1 MKGCFNCL
9 VRTIMAVLLLAAIG
23 LLAAWLF
30 LLPNLDRTLEDSIR
44 RQFLLAPSSA
54 VVVNRGSLLDTLEG
68 EVDGVEVE
76 SNEAKLDGLVV
87 SDFRLKAEYI
97 RINLLRTLLTQK
109 AEFTEFD
116 RGEIRFSVT
125 EQALLD
131 RWSADLRRKGFSN
144 IELELDETVRIAA
157 DFDLRIAKI
166 GAVVTGW
173 IESDEDGRIRFTA
186 DEVEVQGAKIALE
199 EIKASVSGLAPVIDL
214 GRLKLDLKV
223 DELRAE
229 DGMLY
234 VGARTRGLDGAGG
247 GEFSTRPKFELEQQP
262 EETEDEGL
270 LSQIRGLL
278 NTDGEER
285 QEQYGAVVEQLKE
298 RGIETKEQLAEFAGK
313 QMESL
318 GAEYQNVLK
327 ELNRL
332 IESQIKDDNEGAD
345 KEDAADG
352 GQDQGAGD

>member
-1 MKGCFNCL
+1 
-9 VRTIMAVLLLAAIG
+9 
-23 LLAAWLF
+23 
-30 LLPNLDRTLEDSIR
+30 
-44 RQFLLAPSSA
+44 
-54 VVVNRGSLLDTLEG
+54 
-68 EVDGVEVE
+68 
-76 SNEAKLDGLVV
+76 
-87 SDFRLKAEYI
+87 
-97 RINLLRTLLTQK
+97 
-109 AEFTEFD
+109 
-116 RGEIRFSVT
+116 
-125 EQALLD
+125 
-131 RWSADLRRKGFSN
+131 
-144 IELELDETVRIAA
+144 
-157 DFDLRIAKI
+157 
-166 GAVVTGW
+166 
-173 IESDEDGRIRFTA
+173 
-186 DEVEVQGAKIALE
+186 
-199 EIKASVSGLAPVIDL
+199 
-214 GRLKLDLKV
+214 
-223 DELRAE
+223 
-229 DGMLY
+229 MLY